1 MPNTPET
8 KRKRKT
14 IVPVKKVINI
24 KVPVKNKVNTEKGLT
39 LHEEHP
45 LEED

>member
-24 KVPVKNKVNTEKGLT
+24 KVPVKNKFINIKNWLT
-39 LHEEHP
+39 
-45 LEED
+45 